1 MKRLASLFLLVMLLA
16 TPTFAQRAQIYAKAP
31 DGTMIPVIVDQL
43 GQIIISNPGSGGGGG
58 GGAVTIVNGGD
69 VTQGAIADT
78 AYTSGSGSVVSIL
91 KGIFGKVATTTP
103 VTGTFWQATQPVSG
117 TFWQTTQPVS
127 VSTLPLPSGAAT
139 SAKQPALGTAG
150 TASTDVIT
158 VQGITNGT
166 PFHVV
171 VDKPTTTFTET
182 AVSVGTSST
191 TLLSANSSRTY
202 LQIINDSTST
212 VYVSISGGGTA
223 VLNAG
228 TRLNASGGSGVWDNM
243 CPKGAIAA
251 ISGSS
256 SCNVLITEG
265 Q

>member
-1 MKRLASLFLLVMLLA
+1 MKRLLHLLTLVVLLA
-16 TPTFAQRAQIYAKAP
+16 IPSQAQRAQIYAKAP
-31 DGTMIPVIVDQL
+31 DGTMVPVIVDQL

-58 GGAVTIVNGGD
+58 GGAVTVVNGGD

-103 VTGTFWQATQPVSG
+103 VTGTFWQATQPVS
-117 TFWQTTQPVS
+117 
-127 VSTLPLPSGAAT
+127 VSTLPLPSGASTA
-139 SAKQPALGTAG
+139 AKQPSLGTAG
-150 TASTDVIT
+150 SPSTDVIT
-158 VQGITNGT
+158 MQGITNGT

-171 VDKPTTTFTET
+171 VDKPTTAFTET

-256 SCNVLITEG
+256 SCNVLVTEG